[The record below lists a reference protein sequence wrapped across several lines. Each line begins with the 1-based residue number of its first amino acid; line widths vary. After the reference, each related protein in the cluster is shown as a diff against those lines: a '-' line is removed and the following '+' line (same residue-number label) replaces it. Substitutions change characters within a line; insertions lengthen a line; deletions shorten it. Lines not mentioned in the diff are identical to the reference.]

1 MNYSELNLDS
11 RLAAAINQLGYTQT
25 TPIQEQTIPH
35 IILGKD
41 VAGLAQTGTG
51 KTAAFLIPLI
61 ERILKSETDPQH
73 ERAFPDWKPFQSIL
87 ILVPTRELA
96 EQIYE
101 NVKLLTVGTGLTSYP
116 FYGGTGYD
124 KQKEALKNG
133 LHFMISTPGRLIDLY
148 KEHFV
153 DFKKVRAIVFDEAD
167 RMLDMGFIND
177 IKKILGMIPQKRQS
191 LFFSATMPN
200 EIQKLANTILRSPVK
215 VEVAPESTT
224 AENVSQK
231 LFYVDRSNKKELLKY
246 VLKDPSTQ
254 KVILFTRTKH
264 GANRVAEMLIKLNI
278 PSLALHGDK
287 SQNSRLA
294 ALEALKS
301 GKIRVLVATDLA
313 ARGIDVDDV
322 THVINYEIPNLAE
335 SYVHRIGRTARA
347 GRSGWAYSF
356 CDAEEKAFIKDIER
370 TTGQSI
376 EIDRKQPFHSMEVEK
391 AALISKGKA
400 KEMIEK
406 AQKMTGG
413 KQLKIGYGSKRRF
426 SGQNQKSGNKKR
438 GFFKG
443 KGK

>member
-1 MNYSELNLDS
+1 MTQQTEFSNFNLAEPLLKALTQLNYN
-11 RLAAAINQLGYTQT
+11 TP
-25 TPIQEQTIPH
+25 TPIQSQAIPH
-35 IILGKD
+35 LLEGKD
-41 VAGLAQTGTG
+41 LLGCAQTGTG
-51 KTAAFLIPLI
+51 KTAAFALPLLTFAHHRWSPLQPKMA
-61 ERILKSETDPQH
+61 E
-73 ERAFPDWKPFQSIL
+73 AL
-87 ILVPTRELA
+87 ILTPTRELA
-96 EQIYE
+96 VQIHQ
-101 NVKLLTVGTGLTSYP
+101 NVKDYGQFMKFRMAVV
-116 FYGGTGYD
+116 YGGVSMGPQVRD
-124 KQKEALKNG
+124 LEKGVDILIA
-133 LHFMISTPGRLIDLY
+133 TPGRLLDLISQ
-148 KEHFV
+148 
-153 DFKKVRAIVFDEAD
+153 KKVSLAQLKVFVLDEAD